1 MSKYNLLKTKSKH
14 KIMTTLIIHPEDS
27 STTFLKSIYS
37 GIKDKKVITGGITKD
52 QLIIEIKAHD
62 RIMMMGHGSPSGLLS
77 IGKFKSH
84 YGLYI
89 IDEDMVPQLSAKKD
103 SVFIWCYAD
112 LFVKRHQLNGFYS
125 AMFVSEVVE
134 AKYLNLPADEK
145 MIDESNKMF
154 SNIVCE
160 NIHENSEMLLDKVK
174 KEYAKIIHYN
184 PIAKYNYEGL
194 NRA

>member
-1 MSKYNLLKTKSKH
+1 MK
-14 KIMTTLIIHPEDS
+14 TLIIHPEDS
-27 STTFLKSIYS
+27 STTFLKPIYS
-37 GIKDKKVITGGITKD
+37 GIKEKTVITGGITKD
-52 QLIIEIKAHD
+52 QLIIEIEAHD

-77 IGKFKSH
+77 IGRFKNH
-84 YGLYI
+84 YDLYI
-89 IDEDMVPQLSAKKD
+89 IDEDTVPQLSAKKD

-125 AMFVSEVVE
+125 GMFISEVEE
-134 AKYLNLPADEK
+134 AKYLNLPADEE
-145 MIDESNKMF
+145 MIVESNNKF

-160 NIHENSEMLLDKVK
+160 NIHEKSDVLLNKVK

-184 PIAKYNYEGL
+184 PIAKYNHDRL